1 MGRFLNPDN
10 SSFQDVINS
19 EIYVDKTGLLDYTN
33 SVINTTSKF
42 ICNSRPRRFGKS
54 ITADMMAAYY
64 SMGCDSRELFM
75 GYDISKKGSFEKYL
89 NKYDVLHLDIQWC
102 IEPAKGPENVVSYII
117 ENTVAELKLAFPDV
131 KVEGRVTLSDML
143 SQINAQTG
151 KRFIVI
157 IDEWDVLVRD
167 EANNQSVQE
176 EYIKFSQRNF
186 LKVHR
191 LQDILRLHI

>member
-1 MGRFLNPDN
+1 ML
-10 SSFQDVINS
+10 
-19 EIYVDKTGLLDYTN
+19 
-33 SVINTTSKF
+33 
-42 ICNSRPRRFGKS
+42 C
-54 ITADMMAAYY
+54 AYY
-64 SMGCDSRELFM
+64 DKSCDSRTLFE
-75 GYDISKKGSFEKYL
+75 GLEISRDPFFTKYL
-89 NKYDVLHLDIQWC
+89 NKYDVIHLDIQWC

-167 EANNQSVQE
+167 EANNHENNRVE
-176 EYIKFSQRNF
+176 EAVPKF
-186 LKVHR
+186 
-191 LQDILRLHI
+191 